1 VLDQQRRIVRS
12 RLANATARAVRDPQ
26 AAAEVEDL
34 RREYRYLSA
43 EDYIKRVVDEAPPLS
58 PYQRDALALLLRP
71 SGGAAA

>member
-1 VLDQQRRIVRS
+1 MLTEQRRVARS
-12 RLANATARAVRDPQ
+12 KLANAAARAARDPQ
-26 AAAEVEDL
+26 AAAQVEDL